1 MCHYSIGKTACDQD
15 QSSLHSSVSLNTVLR
30 SRCMILRKLL
40 QARLRSP
47 HNALHSPS
55 LFCFF
60 LQEIEAVRFEM
71 DEKKLSELLSEVSK
85 IEQAID
91 SYAQSS

>member
-1 MCHYSIGKTACDQD
+1 M
-15 QSSLHSSVSLNTVLR
+15 
-30 SRCMILRKLL
+30 
-40 QARLRSP
+40 
-47 HNALHSPS
+47 
-55 LFCFF
+55 
-60 LQEIEAVRFEM
+60 RFEM